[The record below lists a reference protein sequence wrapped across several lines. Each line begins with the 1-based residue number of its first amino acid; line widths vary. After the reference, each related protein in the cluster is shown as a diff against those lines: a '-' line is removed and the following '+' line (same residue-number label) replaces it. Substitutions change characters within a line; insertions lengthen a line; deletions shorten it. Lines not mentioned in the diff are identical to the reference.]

1 MNKPIFCQVRVKG
14 HLDESWT
21 EWFEGMAITNEA
33 GGDALLTGYL
43 ADQAALHGLLNRI
56 SSLGLNL
63 ISVNTSI
70 LDDSKGS

>member
-14 HLDESWT
+14 HLDESWI